1 MRLLCKLHFV
11 FLAQYYCS
19 EIHEV
24 LHLFHDKFDLD
35 ISRNHVWL
43 YASTGIVNDLLH
55 GQLRLREASDHVDSQ
70 DSYSHISY
78 SVCAQSWYHA
88 NPESLHGRRQGQTSA
103 QCASCCRSKAVS
115 CHFFHFSIVFRFRKG
130 SPPPPKM
137 LPRGRDSRCAC
148 SRDGGGCFRPWRRRH
163 RFHRR
168 CCRRNCR
175 LGCRPCCRNRR
186 CRPVRWPGRALRAC
200 SARSRCSCG
209 R

>member
-55 GQLRLREASDHVDSQ
+55 GQLRLREAFDHVDSQ

-88 NPESLHGRRQGQTSA
+88 NPESLHGRRQRQTSA

-115 CHFFHFSIVFRFRKG
+115 CHFFHFLIVFRFRKG
-130 SPPPPKM
+130 SPPPPNVAEGEGFPM
-137 LPRGRDSRCAC
+137 CL
-148 SRDGGGCFRPWRRRH
+148 
-163 RFHRR
+163 
-168 CCRRNCR
+168 
-175 LGCRPCCRNRR
+175 L
-186 CRPVRWPGRALRAC
+186 PGRRGMLQTMASPPSLPPPVLPPELPPWLPPVLPEPPVPVPEPEPEPPVPAGALAWP
-200 SARSRCSCG
+200 STSRL
-209 R
+209 